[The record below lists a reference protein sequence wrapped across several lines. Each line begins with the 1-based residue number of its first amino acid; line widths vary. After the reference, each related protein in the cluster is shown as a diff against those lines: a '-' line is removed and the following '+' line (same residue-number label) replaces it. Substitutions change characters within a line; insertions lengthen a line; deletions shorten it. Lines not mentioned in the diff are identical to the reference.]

1 MNKDFK
7 KLLKEAERQGWRV
20 EEGGKNYVLWPPDRT
35 QSMVTVAK
43 TASDVR
49 ALQNTIGRMKQRG
62 FSWPPKKK

>member
-20 EEGGKNYVLWPPDRT
+20 EEGGKNYLLWPPDKS

-43 TASDVR
+43 TASDVK
-49 ALQNTIGRMKQRG
+49 AIHNTIGRMKQRG
-62 FSWPPKKK
+62 FKWPPKR